1 MGRLRGVPGRDR
13 RSKAGLCP
21 AGSKQRLRGPPV
33 GSPPQLFDD
42 TSADLGPP
50 HAGPAAPAID
60 MGFGALL
67 PGPVADAA
75 AAYGASLASH
85 GQDVMH
91 TELQRFVAGSRLRHL
106 FAVDTAYVA
115 RKLGL
120 LLFPFAHQHW
130 ELQTSHD
137 LPLPPRQDLNAPDL
151 YIPTMAFITYVLLAG
166 MALGLQDRFSPE
178 ALGLWARRALG
189 WALAELLAL
198 LLGLYVAAAPG
209 ALGLCDLLAYSGYK
223 YVGMLLAVLGGL
235 VLGPDGFHVLFAWTS
250 CALAYFLARS
260 LRTKLSPAEG
270 LGAPRGAGR
279 GRSYLPLAVA
289 ALQPFVA
296 YWLTAPLLS

>member
-1 MGRLRGVPGRDR
+1 
-13 RSKAGLCP
+13 
-21 AGSKQRLRGPPV
+21 
-33 GSPPQLFDD
+33 
-42 TSADLGPP
+42 
-50 HAGPAAPAID
+50 

-209 ALGLCDLLAYSGYK
+209 ALGYFHRPADGSEVMYDAVSIMNADILSYCQKESWCKLAFYLVSFFYYLYSMVYT
-223 YVGMLLAVLGGL
+223 L
-235 VLGPDGFHVLFAWTS
+235 VSF
-250 CALAYFLARS
+250 
-260 LRTKLSPAEG
+260 
-270 LGAPRGAGR
+270 
-279 GRSYLPLAVA
+279 
-289 ALQPFVA
+289 
-296 YWLTAPLLS
+296 

>member
-1 MGRLRGVPGRDR
+1 
-13 RSKAGLCP
+13 
-21 AGSKQRLRGPPV
+21 
-33 GSPPQLFDD
+33 
-42 TSADLGPP
+42 
-50 HAGPAAPAID
+50 

-166 MALGLQDRFSPE
+166 MALGLQDR
-178 ALGLWARRALG
+178 
-189 WALAELLAL
+189 
-198 LLGLYVAAAPG
+198 
-209 ALGLCDLLAYSGYK
+209 
-223 YVGMLLAVLGGL
+223 MLLAVLGGL